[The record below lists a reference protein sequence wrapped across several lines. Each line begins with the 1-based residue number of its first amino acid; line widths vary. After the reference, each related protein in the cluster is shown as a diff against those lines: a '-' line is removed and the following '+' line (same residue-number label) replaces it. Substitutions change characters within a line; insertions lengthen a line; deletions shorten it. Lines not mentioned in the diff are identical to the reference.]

1 MITPVNNTNAIY
13 TAREA
18 YKSAVNHV
26 DDAARQVAEK
36 NAQADNMAALEI
48 AKQNAKVQTANLKSA
63 LQHGEQII
71 DILVK

>member
-1 MITPVNNTNAIY
+1 MINPVHSTNAVY

-26 DDAARQVAEK
+26 DETARQIAEK

-48 AKQNAKVQTANLKSA
+48 AKQNAKVQTANLKAA
-63 LQHGEQII
+63 LQHGENIL
-71 DILVK
+71 DILA